1 MKNFVQILTT
11 YLFILVL
18 FKKIDIRT
26 KFLISPEK
34 LTEKKIDRPQF
45 GKARTL

>member
-11 YLFILVL
+11 IILVL